1 MSILMPDTL
10 RYIKRSQLE
19 QEQKIMANYYQD
31 IIRSYGVDV
40 LYIKRD
46 TDFQTSGINSDLIYG
61 HQENLSYSLSSNMI
75 AYMEVDSSMLVLNAL
90 GSVPQDELTFYFS
103 INDFAACFAT
113 NVGQY
118 AEYPVTT
125 TSGYLPYTINTIT
138 GRFTSDVIEGGYSY
152 NTSGAASGFNIH
164 VTPPTSSLSEPS
176 YSILTNPYL
185 HTSFSSTITG
195 GYVSPNLYLYF
206 NKGLYKGFNRTFY
219 VLSGTVLY
227 SDLDLALKHSTKI
240 KPNVGDIVR
249 IDFPGGEQLEEY
261 EINEVFSRRPTTNE
275 GVNPLLGKYIW
286 KCKASRRIA
295 SYETIANTDI
305 QNENA
310 TEDLMDVIK
319 KTQHDKINTFNE
331 IHDYSNT
338 SDDEVYGGYDAASAL
353 VLDPDRY
360 VTSLVLSGSSLI
372 KDFNNNTSLLT
383 DGDDLYFQDEDVY
396 TNITNNVSGNTY
408 NEFNFPISVDNVM
421 YLKIKYG
428 NIYFTDDTIANE
440 TKITNYSYINKKE
453 QYSFDYI
460 LKNVNSKY
468 NLNNHSSYVFKSDK
482 FALFSNGTNLIAV
495 NSLGEEYIV
504 A

>member
-31 IIRSYGVDV
+31 IIRSYGIDV

-46 TDFQTSGINSDLIYG
+46 TEFQTSGINSDMIYG

-90 GSVPQDELTFYFS
+90 GSIPQDELTFYFS

-113 NVGQY
+113 GVGQY

-125 TSGYLPYTINTIT
+125 TSGYLPYTTNTIT
-138 GRFTSDVIEGGYSY
+138 AKFTSDVIDGSISY
-152 NTSGAASGFNIH
+152 NTSGETSGFNIH
-164 VTPPTSSLSEPS
+164 VTPTASSLTEQS
-176 YSILTNPYL
+176 YSILSNPYL

-206 NKGLYKGFNRTFY
+206 DKGLYKGCNRTFY
-219 VLSGTVLY
+219 ILSGIVLY

-319 KTQHDKINTFNE
+319 KTQHDKIDMFKE
-331 IHDYSNT
+331 IHDYST
-338 SDDEVYGGYDAASAL
+338 TTDDDVYGGYDAASAL

-360 VTSLVLSGSSLI
+360 VNSLVISGSSI
-372 KDFNNNTSLLT
+372 IQDFNNNTSLLT
-383 DGDDLYFQDEDVY
+383 DGSDLYFQDEATY
-396 TNITNNVSGNTY
+396 TNITNNVSGNSY
-408 NEFNFPISVDNVM
+408 NEFNFPIEVDNVM
-421 YLKIKYG
+421 YLKIKNG
-428 NIYFTDDTIANE
+428 NIYYTNDDSTVEN
-440 TKITNYSYINKKE
+440 KLTNFSYVNKKE
-453 QYSFDYI
+453 QFSFDYI
-460 LKNVNSKY
+460 LNNVNSKY
-468 NLNNHSSYVFKSDK
+468 SLNSYSSYVFKSDK

-495 NSLGEEYIV
+495 NSHGEEYVV